1 MGLTRKQWMMLA
13 VIVLGTFVTIL
24 NQTLVTP
31 ALPSIMKDTNVDA
44 STAQWLTTGFTL
56 VNAIM
61 IPITAYLQDR
71 FSVKKLFVFSMS
83 IFCIGSALCAW
94 GPNFA
99 VLLIGRLVQAMGA
112 GILMPMSMTVLLMT
126 FPVERRGS
134 AMGIFGL
141 IIAFA
146 PAIGPTVAGI
156 VVDTSG
162 WHILFAGI
170 TVLVL
175 VVILLAALLIPKDS
189 KEGLANTSLDPLSVV
204 LSTLGF
210 GGLLYG
216 FSAIGSSDFSK
227 PIEVFSL
234 VPTIIVT
241 VIGLVCVV
249 LFFIR
254 QTKLA
259 IPMLRVRILFNRSFL
274 IATIIGMLVQASL
287 LAGPV
292 LMPIYVQNLLGYPAT
307 VSGLIVMPGAIVM
320 GIMNPI
326 AGKVF
331 DKYGPRAMGIL
342 GMSVLL
348 LTTACFGFVGLDTS
362 LVVLTVLFTIRMFAM
377 AIINMPITTWGMNAL
392 DNDLMNHGTSINNTL
407 RQVAGSLGTA
417 IVVSVYTMVGSTL
430 GSVENA
436 NLALMTGFNVAF
448 FVCTAMVLVGLILT
462 IVFVKGKPGSIESLG
477 EEPRVGSDSAA
488 SESNKILLTKIMK
501 KDVYAL
507 KESDT
512 VKDAMQL
519 FIDRGI
525 SACPIIDD
533 NGDPVGF
540 ISDGDILKNLAKQSG
555 NYTDSVALIAN
566 SIIDNREYKEKLESI
581 MDLPVTTI
589 GAHNMIGVNVHS
601 DIDEVC
607 RILSEHHLKKVPV
620 IDNGKICGVI
630 NRSDITR
637 YSMEA
642 YLEGRDQE
650 ALELERC
657 DEEGA
662 CEIEQ

>member
-1 MGLTRKQWMMLA
+1 MMLT
-13 VIVLGTFVTIL
+13 VIVIGTFVTIL

-31 ALPSIMKDTNVDA
+31 AIPSIMEDTNVDA
-44 STAQWLTTGFTL
+44 AAAQWLTTGFTL

-83 IFCIGSALCAW
+83 VFCVGTALCAW
-94 GPNFA
+94 GPNFLI
-99 VLLIGRLVQAMGA
+99 LLCGRLVQAMGA

-141 IIAFA
+141 VIAFA
-146 PAIGPTVAGI
+146 PAIGPTISGI
-156 VVDTSG
+156 VVDVAS
-162 WHILFAGI
+162 WHILFAGV

-175 VVILLAALLIPKDS
+175 IVILLAAILIPKDS

-216 FSAIGSSDFSK
+216 FSAFGSSGFS
-227 PIEVFSL
+227 I
-234 VPTIIVT
+234 PTIIVGVVGLIC
-241 VIGLVCVV
+241 VIW
-249 LFFIR
+249 FFIR
-254 QTKLA
+254 QTKLEV
-259 IPMLRVRILFNRSFL
+259 PMLRVKILLNRSFL

-292 LMPIYVQNLLGYPAT
+292 LIPIYVQNLLGYPAT

-326 AGKVF
+326 AGKIF
-331 DKYGPRAMGIL
+331 DKYGPRAMGIV
-342 GMSVLL
+342 GTVLL
-348 LTTACFGFVGLDTS
+348 ALTTACFGFVGLNTS
-362 LVVLTVLFTIRMFAM
+362 IVTLTVLFTIRMLAM

-417 IVVSVYTMVGSTL
+417 IVVSVYTLVGTAL
-430 GSVENA
+430 GGPEPA
-436 NLALMTGFNVAF
+436 NEALMTGFNAAF
-448 FVCTAMVLVGLILT
+448 FVCTAMVVVGFVLT
-462 IVFVKGKPGSIESLG
+462 VIFVKGKPGTIESLG
-477 EEPRVGSDSAA
+477 EEPRVGADSYA
-488 SESNKILLTKIMK
+488 SEANRILLTQIMK

-507 KESDT
+507 KSTDT

-525 SACPIIDD
+525 SACPIINDE
-533 NGDPVGF
+533 GDAVGF

-555 NYTDSVALIAN
+555 NYTDALALIAT
-566 SIIDNREYKEKLESI
+566 SVSDNRGYNEKLESI
-581 MDLPVTTI
+581 MELPVTAVGT
-589 GAHNMIGVNVHS
+589 HNLIGVNIHS

-607 RILSEHHLKKVPV
+607 RVLAEHHLKKVPV
-620 IDNGKICGVI
+620 IDKGKIAGVI

-642 YLEGRDQE
+642 YLEGRNSE
-650 ALELERC
+650 ALELEEC
-657 DEEGA
+657 SEEGA
-662 CEIEQ
+662 CAVEPESE

>member
-1 MGLTRKQWMMLA
+1 MGLTRKQWMMLV
-13 VIVLGTFVTIL
+13 VIVIGTFVTIL

-31 ALPSIMKDTNVDA
+31 AIPSIMEDTNVDA
-44 STAQWLTTGFTL
+44 ATAQWLTTGFTL

-83 IFCIGSALCAW
+83 VFCIGTALCAW
-94 GPNFA
+94 GPNFI
-99 VLLIGRLVQAMGA
+99 VLLAGRLVQAMGA

-141 IIAFA
+141 VIAFA
-146 PAIGPTVAGI
+146 PAIGPTVSGI
-156 VVDTSG
+156 VVDIAS
-162 WHILFAGI
+162 WHILFAGVTI
-170 TVLVL
+170 LVL
-175 VVILLAALLIPKDS
+175 VVILLAAILIPKDS

-204 LSTLGF
+204 LSTFGF

-216 FSAIGSSDFSK
+216 FSAFGSSGLSI
-227 PIEVFSL
+227 P
-234 VPTIIVT
+234 T
-241 VIGLVCVV
+241 VIATIVGLACVIC
-249 LFFIR
+249 FFIR
-254 QTKLA
+254 QTKLEV
-259 IPMLRVRILFNRSFL
+259 PMLRVRILLNRSFL
-274 IATIIGMLVQASL
+274 VATIIGMLVQASL

-292 LMPIYVQNLLGYPAT
+292 LIPIYVQNLLGYPAT

-331 DKYGPRAMGIL
+331 DKYGPRAMGII
-342 GMSVLL
+342 GTVLL
-348 LTTACFGFVGLDTS
+348 ALTTACFGFVGLNTS
-362 LVVLTVLFTIRMFAM
+362 VVILTVLFTIRMFAM

-392 DNDLMNHGTSINNTL
+392 DNNLMNHGTSINNTL

-417 IVVSVYTMVGSTL
+417 IVVSVYTLVGTALS
-430 GSVENA
+430 GSEPTNEA
-436 NLALMTGFNVAF
+436 MMTGFNAAF
-448 FVCTAMVLVGLILT
+448 FVCTALVVIGLILT
-462 IVFVKGKPGSIESLG
+462 VAFVKGKPGTIESLG
-477 EEPRVGSDSAA
+477 EEPRVGADAYA
-488 SESNKILLTKIMK
+488 SEANKILLTKIMK

-507 KESDT
+507 KATDT

-525 SACPIIDD
+525 SACPIINDD
-533 NGDPVGF
+533 GDPVGF

-555 NYTDSVALIAN
+555 NYTDALALIATSVADDRAYN
-566 SIIDNREYKEKLESI
+566 EKLESI
-581 MDLPVTTI
+581 MELPVTAV
-589 GAHNMIGVNVHS
+589 GVHNLIGVNVHS

-607 RILSEHHLKKVPV
+607 RVLAEHHLKKVPV
-620 IDNGKICGVI
+620 IDRGKIAGVI

-642 YLEGRDQE
+642 YLEGRNKE
-650 ALELERC
+650 ALALEKC
-657 DEEGA
+657 GEEGA
-662 CEIEQ
+662 CVLDSNTE

>member
-1 MGLTRKQWMMLA
+1 MGLTRKQWMMLT
-13 VIVLGTFVTIL
+13 VIVIGTFVTIL

-31 ALPSIMKDTNVDA
+31 AIPSIMEDTNVDA
-44 STAQWLTTGFTL
+44 AEAQWLTTGFTL

-83 IFCIGSALCAW
+83 VFCVGTALCAW
-94 GPNFA
+94 GPNFL
-99 VLLIGRLVQAMGA
+99 VLLCGRLVQAMGA

-141 IIAFA
+141 VIAFA
-146 PAIGPTVAGI
+146 PAIGPTISGI
-156 VVDTSG
+156 VVDVAS
-162 WHILFAGI
+162 WRILFAGV

-175 VVILLAALLIPKDS
+175 IVILLAAILIPKDS

-216 FSAIGSSDFSK
+216 FSAFGSSGFS
-227 PIEVFSL
+227 I
-234 VPTIIVT
+234 PTVVVAAVGLIC
-241 VIGLVCVV
+241 VIW
-249 LFFIR
+249 FFIR
-254 QTKLA
+254 QTKLEV
-259 IPMLRVRILFNRSFL
+259 PMLRVRILLNRSFL

-292 LMPIYVQNLLGYPAT
+292 LIPIYVQNLLGYPAT

-326 AGKVF
+326 AGKIF
-331 DKYGPRAMGIL
+331 DKYGPRAMGIV
-342 GMSVLL
+342 GTILL
-348 LTTACFGFVGLDTS
+348 ALTTACFGFVGLNTS
-362 LVVLTVLFTIRMFAM
+362 IITLTVLFTIRMFAM

-417 IVVSVYTMVGSTL
+417 IVVSVYTLVGTALS
-430 GSVENA
+430 GSEPSND
-436 NLALMTGFNVAF
+436 ALMTGFNVAF
-448 FVCTAMVLVGLILT
+448 FVCAAMVVVGVVLT
-462 IVFVKGKPGSIESLG
+462 IVFVKGKPGTIESLG
-477 EEPRVGSDSAA
+477 EEPRVGADAYT
-488 SESNKILLTKIMK
+488 SEANKILLTQIMK

-507 KESDT
+507 KATDT

-533 NGDPVGF
+533 KGDAVGF

-555 NYTDSVALIAN
+555 NYTDALTLIATSVSDDRAYN
-566 SIIDNREYKEKLESI
+566 EKLESI
-581 MDLPVTTI
+581 MELPVTAVGT
-589 GAHNMIGVNVHS
+589 HNLIGVNIHS

-607 RILSEHHLKKVPV
+607 RVLAEHHLKKVPV
-620 IDNGKICGVI
+620 IDKGKIAGVI

-642 YLEGRDQE
+642 YLEGRNSE
-650 ALELERC
+650 GLALEQC
-657 DEEGA
+657 GEEGA
-662 CEIEQ
+662 CVIEPKNE

>member
-1 MGLTRKQWMMLA
+1 MGLTRKQWMMLT
-13 VIVLGTFVTIL
+13 VIVIGTFVTIL

-31 ALPSIMKDTNVDA
+31 ALPSIMEDTQVDA
-44 STAQWLTTGFTL
+44 ATAQWLTTGFTL

-83 IFCIGSALCAW
+83 VFCVGSALCAW
-94 GPNFA
+94 GPAFI
-99 VLLIGRLVQAMGA
+99 VLLAGRLVQAMGA

-134 AMGIFGL
+134 AMGVFGL

-146 PAIGPTVAGI
+146 PAIGPTISGI
-156 VVDTSG
+156 VVDVSS
-162 WHILFAGI
+162 WHILFAGV

-175 VVILLAALLIPKDS
+175 VVILLAAILIPKDS

-204 LSTLGF
+204 LSTFGF

-216 FSAIGSSDFSK
+216 FSAFGSTGFS
-227 PIEVFSL
+227 I
-234 VPTIIVT
+234 PTI
-241 VIGLVCVV
+241 VITIIGGICVV
-249 LFFIR
+249 WFFIR
-254 QTKLA
+254 QTKLEV
-259 IPMLRVRILFNRSFL
+259 PMLRVRILLNRSFL
-274 IATIIGMLVQASL
+274 VATIIGMLVQASL

-342 GMSVLL
+342 GMAVLMV
-348 LTTACFGFVGLDTS
+348 TTACFGFVGLETS
-362 LVVLTVLFTIRMFAM
+362 LVTLTVLFTVRMFAM

-417 IVVSVYTMVGSTL
+417 IVVSVYTMVGTYL
-430 GSVENA
+430 EGSVDA
-436 NLALMTGFNVAF
+436 SQALMTGFNAAF
-448 FVCTAMVLVGLILT
+448 FVCTAMVVAGLVLT
-462 IVFVKGKPGSIESLG
+462 IMFVKGKPGTIESLG
-477 EEPRVGSDSAA
+477 EEPRVGADSATSA
-488 SESNKILLTKIMK
+488 ANKLLLTRIMK
-501 KDVYAL
+501 RDVYAL
-507 KESDT
+507 KGTDT

-519 FIDRGI
+519 FIDKGI
-525 SACPIIDD
+525 SACPVIDE
-533 NGDPVGF
+533 GGEPIGF

-555 NYTDSVALIAN
+555 NYTDSVALIAT
-566 SIIDNREYKEKLESI
+566 SITDDRAYNEKLESI
-581 MDLPVTTI
+581 MELPVTAVCT
-589 GAHNMIGVNVHS
+589 HNLIGVNVHS

-607 RILSEHHLKKVPV
+607 RVLSEHHLKKVPV
-620 IDNGKICGVI
+620 IDQGKICGVI

-642 YLEGRDQE
+642 YLEGRDKE
-650 ALELERC
+650 ALELEEC
-657 DEEGA
+657 SEGDA
-662 CEIEQ
+662 CEITTHEESAH

>member
-1 MGLTRKQWMMLA
+1 MGLTRKQWMMLV
-13 VIVLGTFVTIL
+13 VIVVGTFVTIL

-31 ALPSIMKDTNVDA
+31 ALPSIMIDTGVDA
-44 STAQWLTTGFTL
+44 ATGQWLTTGFTL

-71 FSVKKLFVFSMS
+71 FSVKKLFIFSMGV
-83 IFCIGSALCAW
+83 FCLGSAFCAW
-94 GPNFA
+94 GPNFMI
-99 VLLIGRLVQAMGA
+99 LLIGRLVQAVGA
-112 GILMPMSMTVLLMT
+112 GILMPMAMTVLLMT

-146 PAIGPTVAGI
+146 PAIGPTIAGI
-156 VVDTSG
+156 VVDVAN

-189 KEGLANTSLDPLSVV
+189 KEGTVKTSLDPLSVI

-210 GGLLYG
+210 GGMLYG
-216 FSAIGSSDFSK
+216 FSAFGSEGFSI
-227 PIEVFSL
+227 PSV
-234 VPTIIVT
+234 VMT
-241 VIGLVCVV
+241 VVGVVCVV
-249 LFFIR
+249 WFFIR
-254 QTKLA
+254 QTKLEV
-259 IPMLRVRILFNRSFL
+259 PMLRVRILLNRSFL
-274 IATIIGMLVQASL
+274 VATIIGMLVQASL

-292 LMPIYVQNLLGYPAT
+292 LMPIYVQSLLGYPAT
-307 VSGLIVMPGAIVM
+307 VSGLIVMPGAIIM

-326 AGKVF
+326 AGKIF
-331 DKYGPRAMGIL
+331 DRHGPRAMGIA
-342 GMSVLL
+342 GMVILMI
-348 LTTACFGFVGLDTS
+348 TTACFGFVGLDTS
-362 LVVLTVLFTIRMFAM
+362 LVTLTILFTARMFAM

-417 IVVSVYTMVGSTL
+417 IVVSVYTMVGSFLTPSE
-430 GSVENA
+430 GAAHAMVN
-436 NLALMTGFNVAF
+436 GFNAAF
-448 FVCTAMVLVGLILT
+448 FVCTALVIVGLVLT
-462 IVFVKGKPGSIESLG
+462 IIFVKGKPGTIESLG
-477 EEPRVGSDSAA
+477 EEPRVGADSASSVA
-488 SESNKILLTKIMK
+488 NAALLTKIMK
-501 KDVYAL
+501 KEVYAL
-507 KESDT
+507 KEDDT
-512 VKDAMQL
+512 VKAAMEL
-519 FIDRGI
+519 FIDKGI

-533 NGDPVGF
+533 AGEPKGF

-555 NYTDSVALIAN
+555 SYTDSVALIATTVADDRAYN
-566 SIIDNREYKEKLESI
+566 EKLESI
-581 MDLPVTTI
+581 MELPVKAVGTR
-589 GAHNMIGVNVHS
+589 NLIGVNVHS

-607 RILSEHHLKKVPV
+607 RVLAENHLKKVPV
-620 IDNGKICGVI
+620 LDKGKICGVI

-642 YLEGRDQE
+642 YLEGRSKE
-650 ALELERC
+650 GLELEKC

-662 CEIEQ
+662 CAVAGDAK